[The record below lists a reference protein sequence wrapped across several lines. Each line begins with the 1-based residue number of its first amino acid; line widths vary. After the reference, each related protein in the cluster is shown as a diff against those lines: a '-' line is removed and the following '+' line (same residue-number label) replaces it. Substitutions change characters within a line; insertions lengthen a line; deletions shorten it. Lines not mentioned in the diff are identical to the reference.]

1 MKVNSAS
8 ELEFAMA
15 MFNVDL
21 WEYRMNTS
29 YRNFLTDSHMISNFG
44 SSTEIFDHATNPSIL
59 TKFLMER

>member
-1 MKVNSAS
+1 MTVNSAS

-29 YRNFLTDSHMISNFG
+29 YRNFLTG
-44 SSTEIFDHATNPSIL
+44 GG
-59 TKFLMER
+59 